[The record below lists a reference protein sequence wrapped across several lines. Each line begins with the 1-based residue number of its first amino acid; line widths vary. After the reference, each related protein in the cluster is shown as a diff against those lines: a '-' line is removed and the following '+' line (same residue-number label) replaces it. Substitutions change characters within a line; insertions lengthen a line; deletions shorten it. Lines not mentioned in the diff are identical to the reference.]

1 MSFFKKNQAND
12 CTDVSQV
19 IKDQHDGNRGVEL
32 IMNED
37 GEMVAVPSS
46 QVNQMDGIKALY
58 GQPTLSSSVP
68 NSEVYQRPRTIQA
81 RGGL

>member
-1 MSFFKKNQAND
+1 MNYFKKNQSND

-32 IMNED
+32 IMNDD

-46 QVNQMDGIKALY
+46 QVSQMDGIKASGIATKDY
-58 GQPTLSSSVP
+58 YSC
-68 NSEVYQRPRTIQA
+68 
-81 RGGL
+81 

>member
-1 MSFFKKNQAND
+1 MSFFKKNHAND

-46 QVNQMDGIKALY
+46 QVNQMDGIKATEIAKKDY
-58 GQPTLSSSVP
+58 YS
-68 NSEVYQRPRTIQA
+68 Y
-81 RGGL
+81 